1 MATAWS
7 VHYTAFMRHRVV
19 FCSVRPFQRA
29 VATFL
34 FSCLLGCTTMQ
45 ATDKPLT
52 ELQDTLAAGDKIR
65 VIDTQGSETDLIFV
79 AIEDG
84 VLQGSSQDTPDQ
96 IVHIQLDEIETI
108 ETKKFSIMGTIL
120 AGAGGYV
127 VLVLI
132 AIAQW
137 AL

>member
-1 MATAWS
+1 
-7 VHYTAFMRHRVV
+7 
-19 FCSVRPFQRA
+19 
-29 VATFL
+29 
-34 FSCLLGCTTMQ
+34 MQ